1 MLKYTGAIVKYQS
14 LFLPNNAAGLKNWN
28 NESNDDENESEN
40 GNTTGPGKNLLL
52 DTVRVMLHCTPI
64 VEGDRGG
71 GSVGER
77 SRVVREAGEQGQEV
91 GVSRWRVAEEIG
103 ENYAMLW
110 KIVQSKEVQRGSSQQ
125 K

>member
-52 DTVRVMLHCTPI
+52 DTVRVKLHGATI
-64 VEGDRGG
+64 VEGDRGVVAWEKGAELHRRQENRGRKWDSQG
-71 GSVGER
+71 GG
-77 SRVVREAGEQGQEV
+77 
-91 GVSRWRVAEEIG
+91 
-103 ENYAMLW
+103 
-110 KIVQSKEVQRGSSQQ
+110 
-125 K
+125 